1 MMKRALLVLLLL
13 IGFRAQGASL
23 DDAGDVFRPGRIE
36 ILISANT
43 FSSIES
49 FFGHS
54 SILVIP
60 EGGSWEDGRVFD
72 FLAAT
77 DESNILKYYAKGL
90 SGQFPFTLAVA
101 PVRDFLF
108 KRLFIEQRSVQRL
121 ILPTSPEQRQ
131 KLWDHLLDL
140 QKNPKKIGDYYFVRY
155 NCATAV
161 LAALKYSGIQ
171 INTKQIILEKP
182 VRGVRPT
189 VLSSWLRAGL
199 LTPFPEQ
206 SVPSVLAMVE
216 SLENRYRQTLRSQ
229 PTNKDKTRFADWP
242 ASTLALL
249 PKLSTEELLVI
260 ANILLP
266 ADQNRAGVIQQIL
279 RTRPSGPSRMIHFR
293 ELPQAFYDV
302 CENSACAQN
311 VVAELKKVS
320 SEKGLQRMALG
331 NEMQF
336 ADSWLSFMP
345 EINFETSPQ
354 VRHWKLL
361 NEALSPYR

>member
-1 MMKRALLVLLLL
+1 MKSALLILLLL
-13 IGFRAQGASL
+13 IGCLAQGASL
-23 DDAGDVFRPGRIE
+23 GDTDDAFRPERIE

-77 DESNILKYYAKGL
+77 NNESNVLKYYAKGA
-90 SGQFPFTLAVA
+90 SGQFPFTLVVS

-121 ILPTSPEQRQ
+121 ILPTSPAQRQ
-131 KLWDHLLDL
+131 KLWEHLLDL

-161 LAALKYSGIQ
+161 LAALKYSDIQ
-171 INTKQIILEKP
+171 INTKQIILQKP

-189 VLSSWLRAGL
+189 QLSSWLRAGL

-229 PTNKDKTRFADWP
+229 PNRDRTLYADWP
-242 ASTLALL
+242 AQTLALL
-249 PKLSTEELLVI
+249 PKLSTEELLTI

-266 ADQNRAGVIQQIL
+266 ADQNRAAVVQQIL
-279 RTRPSGPSRMIHFR
+279 RSRPPGPSRLIHFR

-311 VVAELKKVS
+311 VVAELKKLS

-354 VRHWKLL
+354 VHHWKLL